1 MVAVA
6 RVENIGL
13 GARLSIWAGLP
24 RAIAYVGPRNGR
36 VTRRRLTRR
45 CGRWRTV
52 NELEESEKLSLP
64 WIAYGRGCSCGAIAR
79 WASGTGVVRPLHQ
92 WWS

>member
-24 RAIAYVGPRNGR
+24 RAIANVGPRNGR
-36 VTRRRLTRR
+36 VD
-45 CGRWRTV
+45 
-52 NELEESEKLSLP
+52 EAPSDEEMWEMEDSLM
-64 WIAYGRGCSCGAIAR
+64 S
-79 WASGTGVVRPLHQ
+79 
-92 WWS
+92 